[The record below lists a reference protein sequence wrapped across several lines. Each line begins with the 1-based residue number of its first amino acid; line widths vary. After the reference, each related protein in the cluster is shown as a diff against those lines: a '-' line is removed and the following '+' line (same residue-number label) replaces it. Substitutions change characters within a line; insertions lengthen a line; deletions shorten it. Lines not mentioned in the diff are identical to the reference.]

1 MEVLKEHWTGK
12 VREVAIGATPERG
25 GTRTHT
31 VTVGGETGLPFLHFE
46 GEAPN
51 PPRIAMEIWDTS
63 PEEWPEALREPWA
76 DVLGDPAAWAR
87 KCVERCGADLVM
99 LRLAS
104 CDPDH
109 GNTGPAEAQAVVK
122 SVLSAVGVPLIVIG
136 CGDPEK
142 DNEVMPAVGE
152 AAAGENCL
160 IGIAKQENY
169 KSLVATCMVNGH
181 NIIAQSP
188 LDINIA
194 KQLNILITEMGLA
207 PERVVIDPMSGALGY
222 GIEYCYSIMER
233 VRLGSLQG
241 DKMLAMPVITFA
253 GQEAWRAKEAR
264 EPQEAARGW
273 GPERAQGVAWEL
285 LTATTLLQAGA
296 DIVVMRHPD
305 AALALRRHIDE
316 LLTRE
321 EGVA

>member
-1 MEVLKEHWTGK
+1 MEVLKENWTGK
-12 VREVAIGATPERG
+12 VREVTIGATRDRG
-25 GTRTHT
+25 GTRTGS

-46 GEAPN
+46 GITPN
-51 PPRIAMEIWDTS
+51 PPRIALEVWDTA
-63 PEEWPEALREPWA
+63 PDEWPEVVREPYA
-76 DVLGDPAAWAR
+76 DVVSDPAAWAE
-87 KCVERCGADLVM
+87 KCVGEYGADLVM

-104 CDPDH
+104 CDPDRE
-109 GNTGPAEAQAVVK
+109 NRGPADAQATVK
-122 SVLSAVGVPLIVIG
+122 SVLSAVGVPLIIIG
-136 CGDPEK
+136 CGDPDK

-160 IGIAKQENY
+160 IGIARQENY

-207 PERVVIDPMSGALGY
+207 PERIVIDPMSGALGY

-233 VRLGSLQG
+233 VRLGALQG
-241 DKMLAMPVITFA
+241 DKMLAMPVVTFV
-253 GQEAWRAKEAR
+253 GQEAWRAKEAK
-264 EPQEAARGW
+264 EPDDRAPGW
-273 GPERAQGVAWEL
+273 GPQLKRGVAWEL
-285 LTATTLLQAGA
+285 MTAVALLQAGA
-296 DIVVMRHPD
+296 DIMVMRHP
-305 AALALRRHIDE
+305 AAAKVFRQHVDQ
-316 LLTRE
+316 LLSQG

>member
-1 MEVLKEHWTGK
+1 MELLREKWTGK
-12 VREVAIGATPERG
+12 VREVTIGATHEHG
-25 GTRTHT
+25 GTRARS

-46 GEAPN
+46 GETPN
-51 PPRIAMEIWDTS
+51 RPSIALEVWDIA
-63 PEEWPEALREPWA
+63 PEEWPEVLREPYA
-76 DVLGDPAAWAR
+76 DVLSDPAAWAR
-87 KCVERCGADLVM
+87 KCAGEYGADLVM

-104 CDPDH
+104 CDPDR
-109 GNTGPAEAQAVVK
+109 GNTGAAEAQAVVR
-122 SVLSAVGVPLIVIG
+122 SVLSAVDVPLIIIG
-136 CGDPEK
+136 CGDPDR

-160 IGIAKQENY
+160 MGIAKQENY
-169 KSLVATCMVNGH
+169 KSLVATCVVNGH

-207 PERVVIDPMSGALGY
+207 PDKIIIDPMSGALGY

-241 DKMLAMPVITFA
+241 DKMLAMPVITFV

-264 EPQEAARGW
+264 EPDDAVPEW
-273 GPERAQGVAWEL
+273 GPQRARGVAWEL
-285 LTATTLLQAGA
+285 MTATTLLQAGA
-296 DIVVMRHPD
+296 DILVVRHPE
-305 AALALRRHIDE
+305 AAKALREHIDE
-316 LLTRE
+316 LVTSG